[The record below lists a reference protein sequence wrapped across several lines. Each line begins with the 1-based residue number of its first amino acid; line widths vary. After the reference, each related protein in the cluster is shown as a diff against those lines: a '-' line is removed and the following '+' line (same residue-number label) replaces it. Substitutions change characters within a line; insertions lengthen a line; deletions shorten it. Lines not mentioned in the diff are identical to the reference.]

1 MSNEKRQKELQ
12 EKIDLIINQMNRLEE
27 EKIEW
32 RRNWWWIC
40 NVDSIQIIKFNNNTG
55 YPILGTLF

>member
-27 EKIEW
+27 EKIELEKELAKL
-32 RRNWWWIC
+32 NGEEIDDEYVMWIQ
-40 NVDSIQIIKFNNNTG
+40 SK
-55 YPILGTLF
+55 